1 VSLPQVISPFL
12 WRTRGRHSWIEAMKS
27 GALKENQLAIEKFA
41 KIPKLQ
47 LTCLST
53 PIEKCDRLGKA
64 IPGAPHIYV
73 KRDDHIGYLCGGNKI
88 RKLEYVMS
96 DVLAKEATAV
106 VTTGSFQSNHARATA
121 MVAKRLGLECVLILN
136 GEEPDDPRGNYLI
149 SHLLK
154 TEVVPVSSREER
166 HPKMEEVALRLEGRG
181 ERIYKI
187 SLGASDDIGSF
198 GFVKALEELNSQ
210 QQNMGVQFDALI
222 ISSSSGGT
230 QAGLELGKK
239 IFDLSDLRILGISP
253 DDPADSIKNTMV
265 NIIRP
270 MLIRLGMETDL
281 NSEGFVV
288 DESYIGDGY
297 GRSTSLSTEAAEL
310 FLKTE
315 GILLDPVYTSKAAA
329 ALIDYCRNGM
339 FNPDDN
345 VLFWHTGGLINLFD

>member
-1 VSLPQVISPFL
+1 
-12 WRTRGRHSWIEAMKS
+12 MKS
-27 GALKENQLAIEKFA
+27 GALKKNQLAIEKFA
-41 KIPKLQ
+41 KIPRLH

-53 PIEKCDRLGKA
+53 PIEKCERLRKT

-96 DVLAKEATAV
+96 DVLTKEATTV

-136 GEEPDDPRGNYLI
+136 GEEPEIPRGNYLI

-154 TEVVPVSSREER
+154 TEVIPIASREER
-166 HPKMEEVALRLEGRG
+166 HPKMEEVVHRLEGRG
-181 ERIYKI
+181 ERTYKI

-198 GFVKALEELNSQ
+198 GFVKAFEELNSQ
-210 QQNMGVQFDALI
+210 QQNMGIQFDAFI

-239 IFDLSDLRILGISP
+239 IFDLPDLRILGISP
-253 DDPADSIKNTMV
+253 DDPADGIKDTMV
-265 NIIRP
+265 NIIGP
-270 MLIRLGMETDL
+270 MLIRLGLEPSL
-281 NSEGFVV
+281 NSDEFVV
-288 DESYIGDGY
+288 DAKYIGGGY
-297 GRSTSLSTEAAEL
+297 GRATSLSEEATEI

-345 VLFWHTGGLINLFD
+345 VLFWHTGGLLNLFE